1 MTILKEQLIGMGEDT
16 AVCRMAFAVDSAE
29 EIPYLGASIPRTI
42 APGSTVWD
50 ISTGEYYGMNSQGV
64 WINQST
70 GEPVIPPDSDK
81 G

>member
-1 MTILKEQLIGMGEDT
+1 MVIMKEQLIGMGEDT
-16 AVCRMAFAVDSAE
+16 AVCRMEFAVDSAA

-50 ISTGEYYGMNSQGV
+50 ISTGEFYGMNSQGV

-70 GEPVIPPDSDK
+70 GEAVPEPEDS
-81 G
+81 